1 LIVIRGCKCAMSMKA
16 ARTSRPN
23 FSSPAVLWAAVRA
36 GQLSTRR
43 KIIRVIAARMST
55 TSVTAIG
62 QANRPRTAAFEIECW
77 TFSVGRFLFRFKKVP
92 PPTPDGREGRLFP
105 PEQSWKTALLVIELT
120 GRRNKI
126 LHELMRRGA
135 GFAKKLSIFRAC
147 WVRRLAIGRDETQPK
162 ACGNSLRA
170 F

>member
-1 LIVIRGCKCAMSMKA
+1 MTNGGKNDVSSFRLRHSFVLRHSDFVI
-16 ARTSRPN
+16 
-23 FSSPAVLWAAVRA
+23 
-36 GQLSTRR
+36 
-43 KIIRVIAARMST
+43 
-55 TSVTAIG
+55 
-62 QANRPRTAAFEIECW
+62 
-77 TFSVGRFLFRFKKVP
+77 KKVP

-126 LHELMRRGA
+126 LHELMRRDA
-135 GFAKKLSIFRAC
+135 GFAKKLSIFGAC
-147 WVRRLAIGRDETQPK
+147 RVRRLAIGRDETQPK

>member
-1 LIVIRGCKCAMSMKA
+1 MTNGDKNHVSSFRLRHSFVLRHSDFVI
-16 ARTSRPN
+16 
-23 FSSPAVLWAAVRA
+23 
-36 GQLSTRR
+36 
-43 KIIRVIAARMST
+43 
-55 TSVTAIG
+55 
-62 QANRPRTAAFEIECW
+62 
-77 TFSVGRFLFRFKKVP
+77 KKVP

-135 GFAKKLSIFRAC
+135 EFAKKLSIFR
-147 WVRRLAIGRDETQPK
+147 VRRVRRSAIGRDEPQPK
-162 ACGNSLRA
+162 ACLNSLRA

>member
-1 LIVIRGCKCAMSMKA
+1 MAAKTTFRHSAFVILSCFVIRI
-16 ARTSRPN
+16 
-23 FSSPAVLWAAVRA
+23 SSL
-36 GQLSTRR
+36 
-43 KIIRVIAARMST
+43 
-55 TSVTAIG
+55 
-62 QANRPRTAAFEIECW
+62 
-77 TFSVGRFLFRFKKVP
+77 KKVP

-105 PEQSWKTALLVIELT
+105 PEQSWKTALLVIELM

-135 GFAKKLSIFRAC
+135 GFAKKLSIFRARR
-147 WVRRLAIGRDETQPK
+147 VRRSAIGRDETQPK